1 MKKVSTMAA
10 KQSRNFS
17 QQKLTLGLDLGDRS
31 SYSCV
36 LDETGLWLLEHKVAT
51 TSQGLQA
58 AFAAIPRSRVAL
70 ATGMHSPWPTF
81 HGCVKPQVA
90 NQWKH
95 RLKREH
101 STGTER
107 KQSLIKSADGR
118 VATAVVTRQIKPKKH
133 AIKIR
138 LTPTGLLMEGDYT
151 PSKVTGNP
159 FGISSR

>member
-31 SYSCV
+31 SYYCV
-36 LDETGLWLLEHKVAT
+36 LDETGTVVLEHKVAT
-51 TSQGLQA
+51 DAPMGYRQRLRPYRA
-58 AFAAIPRSRVAL
+58 AGWRWIRACTR
-70 ATGMHSPWPTF
+70 PWHTF
-81 HGCVKPQVA
+81 HGCVKRQVA

-107 KQSLIKSADGR
+107 KQSLIESADGR
-118 VATAVVTRQIKPKKH
+118 VATAVLTGRENQKACDQNQVDTDRPSHGRRLHLKP
-133 AIKIR
+133 
-138 LTPTGLLMEGDYT
+138 L
-151 PSKVTGNP
+151 PSD
-159 FGISSR
+159 F